1 MAKLQALEVTARG
14 VRGMVK
20 PSITNLTTHVSELEK
35 KPELLH
41 FDQLAAKRLQERFTG
56 LDHKF
61 KSYQLSIIALLEEE
75 EELDTEQAVLDGHG
89 DRVTG
94 LLLNCLMILIT
105 LVKQY
110 DEAIK
115 QYDKAIKQYDEAIKQ
130 YDEAIKGLQNWSD
143 IPCISHQAQV
153 RVIVEVPGPKEGT
166 NKELL
171 RFMTSAANICGH

>member
-1 MAKLQALEVTARG
+1 MEVTARR

-61 KSYQLSIIALLEEE
+61 KSYQLSIIALFEEE

-115 QYDKAIKQYDEAIKQ
+115 QYD
-130 YDEAIKGLQNWSD
+130 EAIKGLQNWSD
-143 IPCISHQAQV
+143 IPCILHPAQV